1 MNETQRKQNPSYGS
15 HPPANALSREQLQ
28 QRMQAALQDG
38 QGKPV
43 RKRPPRPYAEAEA
56 DSVAEPKET
65 KKHPRRKAF
74 PPEHLNHNAVDPE
87 EETGYSYNGFDSYDS
102 YDSYDEYDDEN
113 RYSREAEEE
122 PPRPVRTKRKPRPNP
137 PVSEPAETAVK
148 SGTGKKIALLVS
160 LIVVIALLAAYL
172 IGFFSYQNRMLPNT
186 RVNGIDVSGMTVA
199 EAEQN
204 ILSQANAKGITF
216 VKKDGE
222 EVPFSGDQFGSNVSL
237 SSNAVLLDA
246 VQNGHGAWFTSFF
259 HPTDLTVSVVNS
271 YSEEELSDLIKNYT
285 WGTVAPTD
293 AKIEK
298 NADDTYEI
306 VPEKEGDLVDADTL
320 TAYTLEQMKDGN
332 NTISLTD
339 ANCYLQ
345 PEITSE
351 DLQDKLADYNRFSD
365 LTITYDF
372 DDRQEVLEPET
383 ISEWITVDENDD
395 SVDVDR
401 DAVTSWVNKNL
412 VKYDTYGSDY
422 MRTFHSTLQGTLE
435 IPGGE
440 YGIYGWLTD
449 VDATVDK
456 LIEYIQDGESVT
468 VEPEYARTGY
478 CRATD
483 DIGDSYAEVDIT
495 NQKVFVY
502 KDGELVIE
510 SDCVTGMAN
519 DPSRETPPG
528 VYKVWSMDR
537 NRILGT
543 YETYGY
549 AQPVDYW
556 IYFTEIDIG
565 FHDLARSAYGGDIY
579 KTNGSHGCVN
589 LPLDV
594 AAELYDTV
602 EIGYPVIVI
611 A

>member
-1 MNETQRKQNPSYGS
+1 MQLNETQKKKNSSYGS

-28 QRMQAALQDG
+28 QRMQAALQNG
-38 QGKPV
+38 QGTT
-43 RKRPPRPYAEAEA
+43 RKRPPRPYTEAEAE
-56 DSVAEPKET
+56 SGSEQTET
-65 KKHPRRKAF
+65 RKPPRRRTF
-74 PPEHLNHNAVDPE
+74 PAEHLNHDTVDMDADMGSDGYDMN
-87 EETGYSYNGFDSYDS
+87 ET
-102 YDSYDEYDDEN
+102 EN
-113 RYSREAEEE
+113 RPQPVKRM
-122 PPRPVRTKRKPRPNP
+122 PRPKP
-137 PVSEPAETAVK
+137 EPAEEAVK
-148 SGTGKKIALLVS
+148 SGNGKKIALLVS
-160 LIVVIALLAAYL
+160 LLVIVALLAVYL
-172 IGFFSYQNRMLPNT
+172 VGFFSYQDRILPNT
-186 RVNGIDVSGMTVA
+186 RVNGIDVSGMTAA
-199 EAEQN
+199 EAEQSV
-204 ILSQANAKGITF
+204 LSQANAKGITF

-222 EVPFSGDQFGSNVSL
+222 EVPFSGDQFGSTVSL
-237 SSNAVLLDA
+237 SSNTVLTNA
-246 VQNGHGAWFTSFF
+246 AQSGHGAWFTSYF

-271 YSEEELSDLIKNYT
+271 YSEEDLANLIKNYT
-285 WGTVAPTD
+285 WGTVAPTN

-298 NADDTYEI
+298 GDDDTYQI
-306 VPEKEGDLVDADTL
+306 VPEEDGDMVDTDTL
-320 TAYTLEQMKDGN
+320 AAYTLEQMKDGN

-339 ANCYLQ
+339 ADCYLQ
-345 PEITSE
+345 PEITSD
-351 DLQDKLADYNRFSD
+351 DLQDKLAEYNRFSD

-372 DDRQEVLEPET
+372 DDRQEVLEPDT
-383 ISEWITVDENDD
+383 ISEWITVNEEDD

-401 DAVTSWVNKNL
+401 DAVTNWVNENL

-435 IPGGE
+435 IPGGQ

-449 VDATVDK
+449 VEATVDK
-456 LIEYIQDGESVT
+456 LIEYIQNGESVT

-543 YETYGY
+543 MESYGY
-549 AQPVDYW
+549 EQPVDYW

-565 FHDLARSAYGGDIY
+565 FHDLLRSEYGGDVY

-594 AAELYDTV
+594 AAEMYDTV

>member
-1 MNETQRKQNPSYGS
+1 MQLNETQKKKNPSYGS
-15 HPPANALSREQLQ
+15 HPPTNALSREQLQ

-38 QGKPV
+38 QGTT
-43 RKRPPRPYAEAEA
+43 RKRPPRPYTEAEAE
-56 DSVAEPKET
+56 SGAEQTET
-65 KKHPRRKAF
+65 RKPPRRRTF
-74 PPEHLNHNAVDPE
+74 PAEHLNHDAVDMDADMGSEAYDAEAYDVEVE
-87 EETGYSYNGFDSYDS
+87 EE
-102 YDSYDEYDDEN
+102 
-113 RYSREAEEE
+113 R
-122 PPRPVRTKRKPRPNP
+122 PRPVKRMPRPKP
-137 PVSEPAETAVK
+137 EPAEAVAK
-148 SGTGKKIALLVS
+148 GGNGKKIALLVC
-160 LIVVIALLAAYL
+160 LIVVIALLAVYL
-172 IGFFSYQNRMLPNT
+172 VGFFSYQNRMLPNT
-186 RVNGIDVSGMTVA
+186 RVNGIDVSGMTAA

-222 EVPFSGDQFGSNVSL
+222 EVPFSGDQFGSTVSL
-237 SSNAVLLDA
+237 SSNTVLTNA
-246 VQNGHGAWFTSFF
+246 AQSGHGAWFTSYF

-271 YSEEELSDLIKNYT
+271 YSEEDLANLIKNYT

-298 NADDTYEI
+298 GDDDTYQI
-306 VPEKEGDLVDADTL
+306 VPEEDGDMVDTDTL
-320 TAYTLEQMKDGN
+320 AAYTLEQMKDGN

-339 ANCYLQ
+339 ADCYLQ
-345 PEITSE
+345 PEITSD
-351 DLQDKLADYNRFSD
+351 DLQDKLAEYNRFSD

-372 DDRQEVLEPET
+372 DDRQEVLEPDT

-401 DAVTSWVNKNL
+401 DAVTNWVNENL

-435 IPGGE
+435 IPGGQ

-449 VDATVDK
+449 VEATVDK
-456 LIEYIQDGESVT
+456 LIEYIQNGESVT

-543 YETYGY
+543 IETYGY

-565 FHDLARSAYGGDIY
+565 FHDLLRSAYGGEIY

-594 AAELYDTV
+594 AAEMYDTV
-602 EIGYPVIVI
+602 EIGYPVIVL

>member
-1 MNETQRKQNPSYGS
+1 MQLNETQKKKNPSYGS

-28 QRMQAALQDG
+28 QRMQAALQNG
-38 QGKPV
+38 QGTT
-43 RKRPPRPYAEAEA
+43 RKRPPRPYTEDEAE
-56 DSVAEPKET
+56 SVSEQT
-65 KKHPRRKAF
+65 KTRKPPRRRTF
-74 PPEHLNHNAVDPE
+74 PAEHLNHDAVDMDADMGSDGYDMN
-87 EETGYSYNGFDSYDS
+87 ET
-102 YDSYDEYDDEN
+102 EN
-113 RYSREAEEE
+113 RPQPVKRM
-122 PPRPVRTKRKPRPNP
+122 PRPKP
-137 PVSEPAETAVK
+137 EPAEEAVK
-148 SGTGKKIALLVS
+148 SGNGKKIALLVS
-160 LIVVIALLAAYL
+160 LIVVIALLAVYL
-172 IGFFSYQNRMLPNT
+172 VGFFSYQDRILPNT
-186 RVNGIDVSGMTVA
+186 RVNGIDVSGMTAA
-199 EAEQN
+199 EAEQSV
-204 ILSQANAKGITF
+204 LSQANAKGITF

-222 EVPFSGDQFGSNVSL
+222 EVPFSGDQFGSTVSL
-237 SSNAVLLDA
+237 TSNTVLTNA
-246 VQNGHGAWFTSFF
+246 AQSGHGAWFTSYF

-271 YSEEELSDLIKNYT
+271 YSEEDLADLVKNYT

-298 NADDTYEI
+298 GDDDTYQI
-306 VPEKEGDLVDADTL
+306 VPEEDGDMVDTDTL
-320 TAYTLEQMKDGN
+320 AAYTLEQMKDGN

-339 ANCYLQ
+339 ADCYLQ
-345 PEITSE
+345 PEITSD
-351 DLQDKLADYNRFSD
+351 DLQDKLAEYNRFSD

-372 DDRQEVLEPET
+372 DDRQEVLEPDT
-383 ISEWITVDENDD
+383 ISEWITVNEEDD

-401 DAVTSWVNKNL
+401 DAVTNWVNENL

-435 IPGGE
+435 IPGGQ

-449 VDATVDK
+449 VEATVDK
-456 LIEYIQDGESVT
+456 LIEYIQNGESVT

-543 YETYGY
+543 IETYGY

-565 FHDLARSAYGGDIY
+565 FHDLLRSAYGGEIY

-594 AAELYDTV
+594 AAEMYDTV

>member
-1 MNETQRKQNPSYGS
+1 MQLNETQKKKNPSYGS

-38 QGKPV
+38 QGTT
-43 RKRPPRPYAEAEA
+43 RKRPPRPYTEAEAE
-56 DSVAEPKET
+56 SGSEQTET
-65 KKHPRRKAF
+65 RKPPRKRTF
-74 PPEHLNHNAVDPE
+74 PAEHLNHDAVDMDE
-87 EETGYSYNGFDSYDS
+87 DMGSDGYSMN
-102 YDSYDEYDDEN
+102 ETEN
-113 RYSREAEEE
+113 RPQPVKRM
-122 PPRPVRTKRKPRPNP
+122 PRPKP
-137 PVSEPAETAVK
+137 EPAEEAVK
-148 SGTGKKIALLVS
+148 SGNGKKIALLVC
-160 LIVVIALLAAYL
+160 LLVIVALLAVYL
-172 IGFFSYQNRMLPNT
+172 VGFFSYQDRILPNT
-186 RVNGIDVSGMTVA
+186 RVNGIDVSGMTAA
-199 EAEQN
+199 EAEQSV
-204 ILSQANAKGITF
+204 LSQANAKGITF

-222 EVPFSGDQFGSNVSL
+222 EVPFSGDQFGSTVSL
-237 SSNAVLLDA
+237 SSNTVLTNA
-246 VQNGHGAWFTSFF
+246 AQSGHGAWFTSYF

-271 YSEEELSDLIKNYT
+271 YSEEDLANLIKNYT

-298 NADDTYEI
+298 GDDDTYQI
-306 VPEKEGDLVDADTL
+306 VPEEEGDMVDTDTL
-320 TAYTLEQMKDGN
+320 AAYTLEQMKDGN

-351 DLQDKLADYNRFSD
+351 DLQDKLAEYNRFSD

-383 ISEWITVDENDD
+383 ISEWITVNEEDD
-395 SVDVDR
+395 SVEVDR
-401 DAVTSWVNKNL
+401 DAVTNWVNENL

-435 IPGGE
+435 IPGGQ

-449 VDATVDK
+449 VEATVDK
-456 LIEYIQDGESVT
+456 LIEYIQNGESVT

-543 YETYGY
+543 MESYGY
-549 AQPVDYW
+549 EQPVDYW

-565 FHDLARSAYGGDIY
+565 FHDLLRSEYGGDVY

-594 AAELYDTV
+594 AAEMYDTV

>member
-1 MNETQRKQNPSYGS
+1 MGSDGYDMNETENRPQPVK
-15 HPPANALSREQLQ
+15 
-28 QRMQAALQDG
+28 RM
-38 QGKPV
+38 
-43 RKRPPRPYAEAEA
+43 PRP
-56 DSVAEPKET
+56 
-65 KKHPRRKAF
+65 
-74 PPEHLNHNAVDPE
+74 
-87 EETGYSYNGFDSYDS
+87 
-102 YDSYDEYDDEN
+102 
-113 RYSREAEEE
+113 
-122 PPRPVRTKRKPRPNP
+122 KP
-137 PVSEPAETAVK
+137 EPAAEAVK
-148 SGTGKKIALLVS
+148 SGNGKKIALLIS
-160 LIVVIALLAAYL
+160 LIVIVALLAVYL
-172 IGFFSYQNRMLPNT
+172 VGFFSYQNCMLPNT
-186 RVNGIDVSGMTVA
+186 RVNGIDVSGMTA
-199 EAEQN
+199 TEAEQN

-222 EVPFSGDQFGSNVSL
+222 EVPFSGDQFGSTVSL
-237 SSNAVLLDA
+237 TSNAVLMDA
-246 VQNGHGAWFTSFF
+246 TQNGHAAWFTSYF
-259 HPTDLTVSVVNS
+259 HPTDLTVSVVNT
-271 YSEEELSDLIKNYT
+271 YSEEELADLVKNYT

-298 NADDTYEI
+298 GDDDTYQI
-306 VPEKEGDLVDADTL
+306 VPEEDGDMVDTDTL
-320 TAYTLEQMKDGN
+320 AAYTLEQMKDGN

-345 PEITSE
+345 PEITSD
-351 DLQDKLADYNRFSD
+351 DLQDKLAEYNRFSD

-372 DDRQEVLEPET
+372 DDRQEVLEPDT
-383 ISEWITVDENDD
+383 ISEWITVNEEDD
-395 SVDVDR
+395 SVEVDR
-401 DAVTSWVNKNL
+401 DAVTNWVNENL

-435 IPGGE
+435 IPGGQ

-449 VDATVDK
+449 VEATVDK
-456 LIEYIQDGESVT
+456 LVEYIQNGESVT

-543 YETYGY
+543 MEAYGY
-549 AQPVDYW
+549 EQPVDYW

-565 FHDLARSAYGGDIY
+565 FHDLLRSAYGGEIY

-594 AAELYDTV
+594 AAEMYDTV
-602 EIGYPVIVI
+602 EIGYPVIVL

>member
-1 MNETQRKQNPSYGS
+1 MQLNETQKKKNPSYGS

-38 QGKPV
+38 QRTT
-43 RKRPPRPYAEAEA
+43 RKRPPRPYTEAEAE
-56 DSVAEPKET
+56 SGAEQTET
-65 KKHPRRKAF
+65 RKPPRRRTF
-74 PPEHLNHNAVDPE
+74 PAEHLNHDAVDMDEDMGSDGYGAEVE
-87 EETGYSYNGFDSYDS
+87 EE
-102 YDSYDEYDDEN
+102 
-113 RYSREAEEE
+113 RPRVKRM
-122 PPRPVRTKRKPRPNP
+122 PRPKPE
-137 PVSEPAETAVK
+137 PVAEAAK
-148 SGTGKKIALLVS
+148 SGNGKKIALLVC
-160 LIVVIALLAAYL
+160 LLVIVALLAVYL
-172 IGFFSYQNRMLPNT
+172 VGFFSYQDRILPNT
-186 RVNGIDVSGMTVA
+186 RVNGIDVSGMTAA
-199 EAEQN
+199 EAEQSV
-204 ILSQANAKGITF
+204 LSQANAKGITF
-216 VKKDGE
+216 LKKDGE
-222 EVPFSGDQFGSNVSL
+222 EVPFSGDQFGSTVSL
-237 SSNAVLLDA
+237 SSDAVLTNAV
-246 VQNGHGAWFTSFF
+246 QSGHGAWFTSYF
-259 HPTDLTVSVVNS
+259 HPTDLTVSVINS
-271 YSEEELSDLIKNYT
+271 YSEEELADLIKNYT
-285 WGTVAPTD
+285 WGTVAPTN

-298 NADDTYEI
+298 GDDDTYQI
-306 VPEKEGDLVDADTL
+306 VPEEEGDMVDTDTL
-320 TAYTLEQMKDGN
+320 AAYTLEQMKDGN

-345 PEITSE
+345 PEITSD
-351 DLQDKLADYNRFSD
+351 DLQDKLAEYNQFSD
-365 LTITYDF
+365 LAITYDF

-383 ISEWITVDENDD
+383 ISEWITINEDDD

-401 DAVTSWVNKNL
+401 DAVTNWVNENL

-435 IPGGE
+435 IPGGQ

-456 LIEYIQDGESVT
+456 LIEYIQNGESVT

-510 SDCVTGMAN
+510 SDCVTGMAD

-537 NRILGT
+537 DRILGT
-543 YETYGY
+543 METYGY

-565 FHDLARSAYGGDIY
+565 FHDLLRSEYGGDVY

-594 AAELYDTV
+594 AAEMYDTV

>member
-1 MNETQRKQNPSYGS
+1 
-15 HPPANALSREQLQ
+15 
-28 QRMQAALQDG
+28 MQAALQNG
-38 QGKPV
+38 QGTT
-43 RKRPPRPYAEAEA
+43 RKRPPRPYTEAEAE
-56 DSVAEPKET
+56 SGSEQTET
-65 KKHPRRKAF
+65 RKPPRRRTF
-74 PPEHLNHNAVDPE
+74 PAEHLNHDTVDMDADMGSDGYDMN
-87 EETGYSYNGFDSYDS
+87 ET
-102 YDSYDEYDDEN
+102 EN
-113 RYSREAEEE
+113 RPQPVKRM
-122 PPRPVRTKRKPRPNP
+122 PRPKP
-137 PVSEPAETAVK
+137 EPAEEAVK
-148 SGTGKKIALLVS
+148 SGNGKKIALLVS
-160 LIVVIALLAAYL
+160 LLVIVALLAVYL
-172 IGFFSYQNRMLPNT
+172 VGFFSYQDRILPNT
-186 RVNGIDVSGMTVA
+186 RVNGIDVSGMTAA
-199 EAEQN
+199 EAEQSV
-204 ILSQANAKGITF
+204 LSQANAKGITF

-222 EVPFSGDQFGSNVSL
+222 EVPFSGDQFGSTVSL
-237 SSNAVLLDA
+237 SSNTVLTNA
-246 VQNGHGAWFTSFF
+246 AQSGHGAWFTSYF
-259 HPTDLTVSVVNS
+259 HPTDLTVSVVNT
-271 YSEEELSDLIKNYT
+271 YSEEELADLVKNYT

-298 NADDTYEI
+298 GDDDTYQI
-306 VPEKEGDLVDADTL
+306 VPEEEGDMVDTDTL
-320 TAYTLEQMKDGN
+320 AAYTLEQMKDGN

-351 DLQDKLADYNRFSD
+351 DLQDKLAEYNRFSD

-383 ISEWITVDENDD
+383 ISEWITVNEEDD
-395 SVDVDR
+395 SVEVDR
-401 DAVTSWVNKNL
+401 DAVTNWVNENL

-435 IPGGE
+435 IPGGQ

-449 VDATVDK
+449 VEATVDK
-456 LIEYIQDGESVT
+456 LVEYIQNGESVT

-543 YETYGY
+543 METYGY
-549 AQPVDYW
+549 EQPVDYW

-565 FHDLARSAYGGDIY
+565 FHDLLRSAYGGEIY

-594 AAELYDTV
+594 AAEMYDTV

>member
-1 MNETQRKQNPSYGS
+1 MQLNETQKKKNSSYGS
-15 HPPANALSREQLQ
+15 HPPANVLSREQLQ
-28 QRMQAALQDG
+28 QRMQAALQNG
-38 QGKPV
+38 QGTT
-43 RKRPPRPYAEAEA
+43 RKRPPRPYTEAEA
-56 DSVAEPKET
+56 KSESEQTET
-65 KKHPRRKAF
+65 RKPPRRRTF
-74 PPEHLNHNAVDPE
+74 PAEHLNHDAVDMDADMGSDGYDMN
-87 EETGYSYNGFDSYDS
+87 ET
-102 YDSYDEYDDEN
+102 EN
-113 RYSREAEEE
+113 RPQPVKRM
-122 PPRPVRTKRKPRPNP
+122 PRPKP
-137 PVSEPAETAVK
+137 EPAEEAVK
-148 SGTGKKIALLVS
+148 SGNGKKIALLVS
-160 LIVVIALLAAYL
+160 LIVVIALLAVYL
-172 IGFFSYQNRMLPNT
+172 VGFFSYQNRMLPNT
-186 RVNGIDVSGMTVA
+186 RVNGIDVSRMTAA
-199 EAEQN
+199 EAEQSV
-204 ILSQANAKGITF
+204 LSQANAKGITF

-222 EVPFSGDQFGSNVSL
+222 EVPFSGDQFGSTVSL
-237 SSNAVLLDA
+237 SSNTVLTNA
-246 VQNGHGAWFTSFF
+246 AQSGHGAWFTSYF
-259 HPTDLTVSVVNS
+259 HPTDLTVSVINS
-271 YSEEELSDLIKNYT
+271 YSEEDLADLIKNYT

-298 NADDTYEI
+298 GDDDTYQI
-306 VPEKEGDLVDADTL
+306 VPEEEGDMVDTDTL
-320 TAYTLEQMKDGN
+320 AAYTLEQMKDGN

-351 DLQDKLADYNRFSD
+351 DLQDKLAEYNRFSD

-372 DDRQEVLEPET
+372 DDRQEVLEPDT
-383 ISEWITVDENDD
+383 ISEWITVNEEDD
-395 SVDVDR
+395 SVEVDR
-401 DAVTSWVNKNL
+401 DAVTNWVNENL

-435 IPGGE
+435 IPGGQ

-449 VDATVDK
+449 VEATVDK
-456 LIEYIQDGESVT
+456 LVEYIQNGESVT

-543 YETYGY
+543 METYGY
-549 AQPVDYW
+549 EQPVDYW

-565 FHDLARSAYGGDIY
+565 FHDLLRSAYGGEIY

-594 AAELYDTV
+594 AAEMYDTV

>member
-1 MNETQRKQNPSYGS
+1 MQLNETQKKKNSSYGS

-28 QRMQAALQDG
+28 QRMQAALQNG
-38 QGKPV
+38 QGTT
-43 RKRPPRPYAEAEA
+43 RKRPPRPYTEAEAE
-56 DSVAEPKET
+56 SGSEQT
-65 KKHPRRKAF
+65 KTRKPPRRRTF
-74 PPEHLNHNAVDPE
+74 PAEHLNHDAVDMDADMGSDGYDMN
-87 EETGYSYNGFDSYDS
+87 ET
-102 YDSYDEYDDEN
+102 EN
-113 RYSREAEEE
+113 RPQPVKRM
-122 PPRPVRTKRKPRPNP
+122 PRPKP
-137 PVSEPAETAVK
+137 EPAEEAVK
-148 SGTGKKIALLVS
+148 SGNGKKIALLVS
-160 LIVVIALLAAYL
+160 LIVVIALLAVYL
-172 IGFFSYQNRMLPNT
+172 VGFFSYQDRMLPNT
-186 RVNGIDVSGMTVA
+186 RVNGIDVSGMTAA
-199 EAEQN
+199 EAEQSV
-204 ILSQANAKGITF
+204 LSQANAKGITF

-222 EVPFSGDQFGSNVSL
+222 EVPFSGDQFGSTVSL
-237 SSNAVLLDA
+237 TSNTVLTNA
-246 VQNGHGAWFTSFF
+246 AQSGHAAWFTSYF
-259 HPTDLTVSVVNS
+259 HPTDLTVSVVNT
-271 YSEEELSDLIKNYT
+271 YSEEELADLVKNYT

-298 NADDTYEI
+298 GDDDTYQI
-306 VPEKEGDLVDADTL
+306 VPEEEGDMVDTDTL
-320 TAYTLEQMKDGN
+320 AAYTLEQMKDGN

-351 DLQDKLADYNRFSD
+351 DLQDKLAEYNRFSD

-372 DDRQEVLEPET
+372 DDRQEVLEPDT
-383 ISEWITVDENDD
+383 ISEWITVNEEDD
-395 SVDVDR
+395 SVEVDR
-401 DAVTSWVNKNL
+401 DAVTNWVNENL

-435 IPGGE
+435 IPGGQ

-449 VDATVDK
+449 VEATVDK
-456 LIEYIQDGESVT
+456 LVEYIQNGESVT

-543 YETYGY
+543 METYGY
-549 AQPVDYW
+549 EQPVDYW

-565 FHDLARSAYGGDIY
+565 FHDLLRSAYGGEIY

-594 AAELYDTV
+594 AAEMYDTV

>member
-1 MNETQRKQNPSYGS
+1 MQLNETQKKKNSSYGS

-28 QRMQAALQDG
+28 QRMQAALQNG
-38 QGKPV
+38 QGTT
-43 RKRPPRPYAEAEA
+43 RKRPPRPYTEAEA
-56 DSVAEPKET
+56 KSGSEQTET
-65 KKHPRRKAF
+65 RKPPRRRTF
-74 PPEHLNHNAVDPE
+74 PAEHLNHDAVDMDADMGSDGYDMN
-87 EETGYSYNGFDSYDS
+87 ET
-102 YDSYDEYDDEN
+102 EN
-113 RYSREAEEE
+113 RPQPVKRM
-122 PPRPVRTKRKPRPNP
+122 PRPKP
-137 PVSEPAETAVK
+137 EPAEEAVK
-148 SGTGKKIALLVS
+148 SGNGKKIALLVS
-160 LIVVIALLAAYL
+160 LIVVIALLAVYL
-172 IGFFSYQNRMLPNT
+172 VGFFSYQNRMLPNT
-186 RVNGIDVSGMTVA
+186 RVNGIDVSRMTAA
-199 EAEQN
+199 EAEQSV
-204 ILSQANAKGITF
+204 LSQANAKGITF

-222 EVPFSGDQFGSNVSL
+222 EVPFSGDQFGSTVSL
-237 SSNAVLLDA
+237 SSNTVLTNA
-246 VQNGHGAWFTSFF
+246 AQSGHGAWFTSYF
-259 HPTDLTVSVVNS
+259 HPTDLTVSVINS
-271 YSEEELSDLIKNYT
+271 YSEEDLADLIKNYT

-298 NADDTYEI
+298 GDDDTYQI
-306 VPEKEGDLVDADTL
+306 VPEEEGDMVDTDTL
-320 TAYTLEQMKDGN
+320 AAYTLEQMKDGN

-339 ANCYLQ
+339 ADCYLQ
-345 PEITSE
+345 PEITSD
-351 DLQDKLADYNRFSD
+351 DLQDKLAEYNRFSD

-383 ISEWITVDENDD
+383 ISEWITVNEEDD

-401 DAVTSWVNKNL
+401 DAVTNWVNENL

-435 IPGGE
+435 IPGGQ

-449 VDATVDK
+449 VEATVDK
-456 LIEYIQDGESVT
+456 LVEYIQNGESVT

-543 YETYGY
+543 METYGY
-549 AQPVDYW
+549 EQPVDYW

-565 FHDLARSAYGGDIY
+565 FHDLLRSAYGGEIY

-594 AAELYDTV
+594 AAEMYDTV

>member
-1 MNETQRKQNPSYGS
+1 MGSDGYDMNETENRPQPVK
-15 HPPANALSREQLQ
+15 
-28 QRMQAALQDG
+28 RM
-38 QGKPV
+38 
-43 RKRPPRPYAEAEA
+43 PRP
-56 DSVAEPKET
+56 
-65 KKHPRRKAF
+65 
-74 PPEHLNHNAVDPE
+74 
-87 EETGYSYNGFDSYDS
+87 
-102 YDSYDEYDDEN
+102 
-113 RYSREAEEE
+113 
-122 PPRPVRTKRKPRPNP
+122 KP
-137 PVSEPAETAVK
+137 EPAEEAVK
-148 SGTGKKIALLVS
+148 SGNGKKIALLVS
-160 LIVVIALLAAYL
+160 LIVVIALLAVYL
-172 IGFFSYQNRMLPNT
+172 VGFFSYQDRMLPNT
-186 RVNGIDVSGMTVA
+186 RVNGIDVSGMTAA
-199 EAEQN
+199 EAEQSV
-204 ILSQANAKGITF
+204 LSQANAKGITF

-222 EVPFSGDQFGSNVSL
+222 EVPFSGDQFGSTVSL
-237 SSNAVLLDA
+237 SSNAVLMDA
-246 VQNGHGAWFTSFF
+246 TQNGHAAWFTSYF
-259 HPTDLTVSVVNS
+259 HSTDLTVSVVNT
-271 YSEEELSDLIKNYT
+271 YSEEELADLVKNYT

-298 NADDTYEI
+298 GDDDTYQI
-306 VPEKEGDLVDADTL
+306 VPEEEGDMVDTDTL
-320 TAYTLEQMKDGN
+320 AAYTLEQMKDGN

-351 DLQDKLADYNRFSD
+351 DLQDKLAEYNRFSD

-372 DDRQEVLEPET
+372 DDRQEVLESDT
-383 ISEWITVDENDD
+383 ISEWITVNEEDD

-401 DAVTSWVNKNL
+401 DAVTNWVNENL

-435 IPGGE
+435 IPGGQ

-449 VDATVDK
+449 VEATVDK
-456 LIEYIQDGESVT
+456 LIEYIQNGESVT

-543 YETYGY
+543 MEAYGY
-549 AQPVDYW
+549 EQPVDYW

-565 FHDLARSAYGGDIY
+565 FHDLLRSAYGGEIY

-594 AAELYDTV
+594 AAEMYDTV

>member
-1 MNETQRKQNPSYGS
+1 MQLNETQKKKNSSYGS

-28 QRMQAALQDG
+28 QRMQAALQNG
-38 QGKPV
+38 QGTT
-43 RKRPPRPYAEAEA
+43 RKRPPRPYTEAEAE
-56 DSVAEPKET
+56 SGSEQTET
-65 KKHPRRKAF
+65 RKPPRRRTF
-74 PPEHLNHNAVDPE
+74 PAEHLNHDTVDMDADMGSDGYDMN
-87 EETGYSYNGFDSYDS
+87 ET
-102 YDSYDEYDDEN
+102 EN
-113 RYSREAEEE
+113 RPQPVKRM
-122 PPRPVRTKRKPRPNP
+122 PRPKP
-137 PVSEPAETAVK
+137 EPAEEAVK
-148 SGTGKKIALLVS
+148 SGNGKKIALLVS
-160 LIVVIALLAAYL
+160 LIVVIALLAVYL
-172 IGFFSYQNRMLPNT
+172 VGFFSYQDRILPNT
-186 RVNGIDVSGMTVA
+186 RVNGIDVSGMTAA
-199 EAEQN
+199 EAEQSV
-204 ILSQANAKGITF
+204 LSQANAKGITF

-222 EVPFSGDQFGSNVSL
+222 EVPFSGDQFGSTVSL
-237 SSNAVLLDA
+237 SSNTVLTNA
-246 VQNGHGAWFTSFF
+246 AQSGHGAWFTSYF
-259 HPTDLTVSVVNS
+259 HPTDLTVSVVNT
-271 YSEEELSDLIKNYT
+271 YSEEELADLVKNYT

-298 NADDTYEI
+298 GDDDTYQI
-306 VPEKEGDLVDADTL
+306 VPEEEGDMVDTDTL
-320 TAYTLEQMKDGN
+320 AAYTLEQMKDGN

-351 DLQDKLADYNRFSD
+351 DLQDKLAEYNRFSD

-383 ISEWITVDENDD
+383 ISEWITVNEEDD
-395 SVDVDR
+395 SVEVDR
-401 DAVTSWVNKNL
+401 DAVTNWVNENL

-435 IPGGE
+435 IPGGQ

-449 VDATVDK
+449 VEATVDK
-456 LIEYIQDGESVT
+456 LIEYIQNGESVT

-510 SDCVTGMAN
+510 SDCVTGMAD

-543 YETYGY
+543 MEAYGY
-549 AQPVDYW
+549 VQPVDYW

-565 FHDLARSAYGGDIY
+565 FHDLLRSAYGGEIY

-594 AAELYDTV
+594 AAEMYDTV

>member
-1 MNETQRKQNPSYGS
+1 MQLNETQKKKNPSYGS

-28 QRMQAALQDG
+28 QRMQAALQNG
-38 QGKPV
+38 QGTT
-43 RKRPPRPYAEAEA
+43 RKRPPRPYTEAEAE
-56 DSVAEPKET
+56 SGSEQTET
-65 KKHPRRKAF
+65 RKPPRRRTF
-74 PPEHLNHNAVDPE
+74 PAEHLNHDAVDMDADMGSDGYDMN
-87 EETGYSYNGFDSYDS
+87 ET
-102 YDSYDEYDDEN
+102 EN
-113 RYSREAEEE
+113 RPQPVKRM
-122 PPRPVRTKRKPRPNP
+122 PRPKP
-137 PVSEPAETAVK
+137 EPAEEAVK
-148 SGTGKKIALLVS
+148 SGNGKKIALLVS
-160 LIVVIALLAAYL
+160 LIVVIALLAVYL
-172 IGFFSYQNRMLPNT
+172 VGFFSYQDRMLPNT
-186 RVNGIDVSGMTVA
+186 RVNGIDVSGMTAA
-199 EAEQN
+199 EAKQSV
-204 ILSQANAKGITF
+204 LSQANAKGITF

-222 EVPFSGDQFGSNVSL
+222 EVPFSGDQFGSTVSL
-237 SSNAVLLDA
+237 SSNTVLTNA
-246 VQNGHGAWFTSFF
+246 AQSGHGAWFTSYF
-259 HPTDLTVSVVNS
+259 HPTDLTVSVINS
-271 YSEEELSDLIKNYT
+271 YSEEDLADLIKNYT

-298 NADDTYEI
+298 GDDDTYQI
-306 VPEKEGDLVDADTL
+306 VPEEEGDMVDTDTL
-320 TAYTLEQMKDGN
+320 AAYTLEQMKDGN

-351 DLQDKLADYNRFSD
+351 DLQDKLAEYNRFSD

-372 DDRQEVLEPET
+372 DDRQEVLEPDT
-383 ISEWITVDENDD
+383 ISEWITVNEEDD
-395 SVDVDR
+395 SVEVDR
-401 DAVTSWVNKNL
+401 DAVTNWVNENL

-435 IPGGE
+435 IPGGQ

-456 LIEYIQDGESVT
+456 LIEYIQNGESVT

-543 YETYGY
+543 METYGY
-549 AQPVDYW
+549 EQPVDYW

-565 FHDLARSAYGGDIY
+565 FHDLLRSAYGGEIY

-594 AAELYDTV
+594 AAEMYDTV

>member
-1 MNETQRKQNPSYGS
+1 MQLNETQKKKNPSYGS

-28 QRMQAALQDG
+28 QRMQAALQNG
-38 QGKPV
+38 QGTT
-43 RKRPPRPYAEAEA
+43 RKRPPRPYTEAEAE
-56 DSVAEPKET
+56 SGLEQTET
-65 KKHPRRKAF
+65 RKPPRRRTF
-74 PPEHLNHNAVDPE
+74 PAEHLNHDAVDMDADMGSDGYDMN
-87 EETGYSYNGFDSYDS
+87 ET
-102 YDSYDEYDDEN
+102 EN
-113 RYSREAEEE
+113 RPQPVKRM
-122 PPRPVRTKRKPRPNP
+122 PRPKP
-137 PVSEPAETAVK
+137 EPAEEAVK
-148 SGTGKKIALLVS
+148 SGNGKKIALLVS
-160 LIVVIALLAAYL
+160 LLVIVALLAVYL
-172 IGFFSYQNRMLPNT
+172 VGFFSYQDRILPNT
-186 RVNGIDVSGMTVA
+186 RVNGIDVSGMTAA
-199 EAEQN
+199 EAEQSV
-204 ILSQANAKGITF
+204 LSQANAKGITF

-222 EVPFSGDQFGSNVSL
+222 EVPFSGDQFGSTVSL
-237 SSNAVLLDA
+237 SSNTVLTNA
-246 VQNGHGAWFTSFF
+246 AQSGHGAWFTSYF

-271 YSEEELSDLIKNYT
+271 YSEEDLANLIKNYT

-298 NADDTYEI
+298 GDDDTYQI
-306 VPEKEGDLVDADTL
+306 VPEEEGDMVDTDTL
-320 TAYTLEQMKDGN
+320 AAYTLEQMKDGN

-351 DLQDKLADYNRFSD
+351 DLQDKLAEYNRFSD

-383 ISEWITVDENDD
+383 ISEWITVNEEDD
-395 SVDVDR
+395 SVEVDR
-401 DAVTSWVNKNL
+401 DAVTNWVNENL

-435 IPGGE
+435 IPGGQ

-449 VDATVDK
+449 VEATVDK
-456 LIEYIQDGESVT
+456 LIEYIQNGESVT

-543 YETYGY
+543 MESYGY
-549 AQPVDYW
+549 EQPVDYW

-565 FHDLARSAYGGDIY
+565 FHDLLRSEYGGDVY

-594 AAELYDTV
+594 AAEMYDTV

>member
-1 MNETQRKQNPSYGS
+1 MQLNETQKKKNSSYGS

-28 QRMQAALQDG
+28 QRMQAALQNG
-38 QGKPV
+38 QGTT
-43 RKRPPRPYAEAEA
+43 RKRPPRPYTEAEAE
-56 DSVAEPKET
+56 SGSEQT
-65 KKHPRRKAF
+65 KTRKPPRRRTF
-74 PPEHLNHNAVDPE
+74 PAEHLNHDTVDMDADMGSDGYDMN
-87 EETGYSYNGFDSYDS
+87 ET
-102 YDSYDEYDDEN
+102 EN
-113 RYSREAEEE
+113 RPQPVKRM
-122 PPRPVRTKRKPRPNP
+122 PRPKP
-137 PVSEPAETAVK
+137 EPAEEAVK
-148 SGTGKKIALLVS
+148 SGNGKKIALLVS
-160 LIVVIALLAAYL
+160 LLVIVALLAVYL
-172 IGFFSYQNRMLPNT
+172 VGFFSYQNCMLPNT
-186 RVNGIDVSGMTVA
+186 RVNGIDVSGMTAA

-222 EVPFSGDQFGSNVSL
+222 EVPFSGDQFGSTVSL
-237 SSNAVLLDA
+237 SSNTVLTNA
-246 VQNGHGAWFTSFF
+246 AQSGHGAWFTSYF

-271 YSEEELSDLIKNYT
+271 YSEEDLADLIKNYT

-298 NADDTYEI
+298 GDDDTYQI
-306 VPEKEGDLVDADTL
+306 VPEEEGDMVDMDTL
-320 TAYTLEQMKDGN
+320 AAYTLEQMKDGN

-345 PEITSE
+345 PEITSD
-351 DLQDKLADYNRFSD
+351 DLQDKLAEYNRFSD

-372 DDRQEVLEPET
+372 DDRQEVLEPDT
-383 ISEWITVDENDD
+383 ISEWITVNEEDD
-395 SVDVDR
+395 SVEVDR
-401 DAVTSWVNKNL
+401 DAVTNWVNENL

-435 IPGGE
+435 IPGGQ

-449 VDATVDK
+449 VEATVDK
-456 LIEYIQDGESVT
+456 LVEYIQNGESVT

-543 YETYGY
+543 MEAYGY
-549 AQPVDYW
+549 EQPVDYW

-565 FHDLARSAYGGDIY
+565 FHDLLRSAYGGEIY

-594 AAELYDTV
+594 AAEMYDTV

>member
-1 MNETQRKQNPSYGS
+1 MQLNETQKKKNPSYGS

-28 QRMQAALQDG
+28 QRMQAALQNG
-38 QGKPV
+38 QGTT
-43 RKRPPRPYAEAEA
+43 RKRPPRPYTEAEAE
-56 DSVAEPKET
+56 SGSEQTET
-65 KKHPRRKAF
+65 RKPPRRRTF
-74 PPEHLNHNAVDPE
+74 PAEHLNHDAVDMDADMGSDGYDMN
-87 EETGYSYNGFDSYDS
+87 ET
-102 YDSYDEYDDEN
+102 EN
-113 RYSREAEEE
+113 RPQPVKRM
-122 PPRPVRTKRKPRPNP
+122 PRPKP
-137 PVSEPAETAVK
+137 EPAEEAVK
-148 SGTGKKIALLVS
+148 SGNGKKIALLVS
-160 LIVVIALLAAYL
+160 LLVIVALLAVYL
-172 IGFFSYQNRMLPNT
+172 VGFFSYQDRILPNT
-186 RVNGIDVSGMTVA
+186 RVNGIDVSGMTAA
-199 EAEQN
+199 EAEQSV
-204 ILSQANAKGITF
+204 LSQANAKGITF

-222 EVPFSGDQFGSNVSL
+222 EVPFSGDQFGSTVSL
-237 SSNAVLLDA
+237 SSNTVLTNA
-246 VQNGHGAWFTSFF
+246 AQSGHGAWFTSYF

-271 YSEEELSDLIKNYT
+271 YSEEDLANLIKNYT

-298 NADDTYEI
+298 GDDDTYQI
-306 VPEKEGDLVDADTL
+306 VPEEEGDMVDTDTL
-320 TAYTLEQMKDGN
+320 AAYTLEQMKDGN

-351 DLQDKLADYNRFSD
+351 DLQDKLAEYNRFSD

-383 ISEWITVDENDD
+383 ISEWITVNEEDD
-395 SVDVDR
+395 SVEVDR
-401 DAVTSWVNKNL
+401 DAVTNWVNENL

-435 IPGGE
+435 IPGGQ

-449 VDATVDK
+449 VEATVDK
-456 LIEYIQDGESVT
+456 LIEYIQNGESVT

-543 YETYGY
+543 MESYGY
-549 AQPVDYW
+549 EQPVDYW

-565 FHDLARSAYGGDIY
+565 FHDLLRSEYGGDVY

-594 AAELYDTV
+594 AAEMYDTV

>member
-1 MNETQRKQNPSYGS
+1 MQLNETQKKKNSSYGS

-28 QRMQAALQDG
+28 QRMQAALQNG
-38 QGKPV
+38 QGTT
-43 RKRPPRPYAEAEA
+43 RKRPPRPYTEAEA
-56 DSVAEPKET
+56 KSGSEQTET
-65 KKHPRRKAF
+65 RKPPRRRTF
-74 PPEHLNHNAVDPE
+74 PAEHLNHDAVDMDADMGSDGYDMN
-87 EETGYSYNGFDSYDS
+87 ET
-102 YDSYDEYDDEN
+102 EN
-113 RYSREAEEE
+113 RPQPVKRM
-122 PPRPVRTKRKPRPNP
+122 PRPKP
-137 PVSEPAETAVK
+137 EPAEEAVK
-148 SGTGKKIALLVS
+148 SGNGKKIALLVS
-160 LIVVIALLAAYL
+160 LIVVIALLAVYL
-172 IGFFSYQNRMLPNT
+172 VGFFSYQNRMLPNT
-186 RVNGIDVSGMTVA
+186 RVNGIDVSGMTAA
-199 EAEQN
+199 EAEQSV
-204 ILSQANAKGITF
+204 LSQANAKGITF

-222 EVPFSGDQFGSNVSL
+222 EVPFSGDQFGSTVSL
-237 SSNAVLLDA
+237 SSNTVLTNA
-246 VQNGHGAWFTSFF
+246 AQSGHGAWFTSYF
-259 HPTDLTVSVVNS
+259 HPTDLTVSVINS
-271 YSEEELSDLIKNYT
+271 YSEEDLADLIKNYT

-298 NADDTYEI
+298 GDDDTYQI
-306 VPEKEGDLVDADTL
+306 VPEEEGDMVDTDTL
-320 TAYTLEQMKDGN
+320 AAYTLEQMKDGN

-345 PEITSE
+345 PEIISE
-351 DLQDKLADYNRFSD
+351 DLQDKLAEYNRFSD

-372 DDRQEVLEPET
+372 DDRQEVLEPDT
-383 ISEWITVDENDD
+383 ISEWITVNEEDD
-395 SVDVDR
+395 SVEVDR
-401 DAVTSWVNKNL
+401 DAVTNWVNENL

-435 IPGGE
+435 IPGGQ

-449 VDATVDK
+449 VEATVDK
-456 LIEYIQDGESVT
+456 LIEYIQNGESVT

-543 YETYGY
+543 METYGY
-549 AQPVDYW
+549 EQPVDYW

-565 FHDLARSAYGGDIY
+565 FHDLLRSAYGGEIY

-594 AAELYDTV
+594 AAEMYDTV